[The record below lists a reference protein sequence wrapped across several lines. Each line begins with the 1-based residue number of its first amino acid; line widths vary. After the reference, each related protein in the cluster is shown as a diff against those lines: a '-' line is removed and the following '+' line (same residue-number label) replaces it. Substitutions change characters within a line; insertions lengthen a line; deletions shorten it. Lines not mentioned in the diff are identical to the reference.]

1 MLDKLLKITGTL
13 ALYGCASM
21 FLATLLL
28 GAYLMY
34 AWNIDKNKRIMLLAL
49 AQGLDVAAVQ
59 QAVEDR
65 IAEMSYDQVLEL
77 RAKRLREEEAKG
89 VSSERPVNELL
100 LADGQKVNA
109 ELQKIRSER
118 EAFERYVKDWQER
131 NRAAGLAEETRLLE
145 EAEPEWARD
154 RILELLL
161 YGPLLPNTMQDWLDD
176 FKDAYSSQ
184 SIDLLKNMLDIEV
197 QRNHQDMILRLADIM
212 FLHDPLNE
220 EALAGKCAV
229 LSAQGKKGI
238 ARNVYD
244 RFCKEYRNSM
254 GEDYKVPFA
263 DL

>member
-154 RILELLL
+154 RILELLRDQGATERVLTMLMAMDEANRSAIL
-161 YGPLLPNTMQDWLDD
+161 YSMQGGPEQKELV
-176 FKDAYSSQ
+176 
-184 SIDLLKNMLDIEV
+184 DLL
-197 QRNHQDMILRLADIM
+197 QRIGNGEPMAQ
-212 FLHDPLNE
+212 
-220 EALAGKCAV
+220 V
-229 LSAQGKKGI
+229 LEDAAEKAANAQ
-238 ARNVYD
+238 
-244 RFCKEYRNSM
+244 F
-254 GEDYKVPFA
+254 
-263 DL
+263 